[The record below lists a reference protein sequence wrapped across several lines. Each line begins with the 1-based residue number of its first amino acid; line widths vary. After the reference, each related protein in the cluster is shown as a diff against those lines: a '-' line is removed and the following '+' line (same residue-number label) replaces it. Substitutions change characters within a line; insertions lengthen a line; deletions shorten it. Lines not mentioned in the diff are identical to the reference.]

1 MDNLNTNKKTEGDIN
16 LTSERLLWNAS
27 EKDEQTKILLEKDA
41 RYFLHQSMS
50 TPCLDVLQSCEGPY
64 ITNVRGKSYL
74 DFHGN
79 NVHQI
84 GYANPKLI
92 ENLIEQLKTLPFSP
106 RRFTNKPA
114 IDFAEKL
121 ASLCPSNLNRVLL
134 TPNGS
139 SAIGIAL
146 KLARAVTK
154 KFKVVSFWDSFHG
167 ASLDAVSVGGEAVFR
182 EYMGPLMPGVER
194 IPPPVTYRG
203 IFENNENK
211 CLEYLEYVFS
221 KENDIGAFIA
231 ETIRNTDVQI
241 PSKNFWKEARRLC
254 TQYGVLLILDEIPIA
269 LGRTGKMFAFE
280 HYDIEPDI
288 LCIGKGLGG
297 GIIPQAAMITRDDYN
312 VFGDISLGH
321 YTHEKSPLGAVAG
334 LTAIEFIEN
343 ENLLTKVNQD
353 ALFMEEALLKFKDKY
368 EVIGDIR
375 GTGLLWAVE
384 LVKNRITK
392 EKAVEEA
399 EKIMYGCLKK
409 GLSFKVSAGNVLQL
423 SPALTITRE
432 ELQTALNILQE
443 CLEELSFEN

>member
-1 MDNLNTNKKTEGDIN
+1 LKNQINTNKKTEGDIN
-16 LTSERLLWNAS
+16 LSSERHAWIES
-27 EKDEQTKILLEKDA
+27 EIDEETKLLLEKDA

-50 TPCLDVLQSCEGPY
+50 TPCLDVLKSCDGPY
-64 ITNVRGKSYL
+64 IENISGKKYL

-84 GYANPKLI
+84 GYGNPILI
-92 ENLIEQLKTLPFSP
+92 ENLIKQLHKLSFSP
-106 RRFTNKPA
+106 RRYTNKPA
-114 IDFAEKL
+114 IKFAEKL
-121 ASLCPSNLNRVLL
+121 ASLTPSNLNRVLL

-146 KLARAVTK
+146 KLARAVTG

-167 ASLDAVSVGGEAVFR
+167 ASLDAIGVGGESVFR
-182 EYMGPLMPGVER
+182 DYMGPLMPGVER

-241 PSKNFWKEARRLC
+241 PSKNFWQEARKLC
-254 TQYGVLLILDEIPIA
+254 DKHGILLILDEIPIA

-297 GIIPQAAMITRDDYN
+297 GIIPQAAIITRDDYN
-312 VFGDISLGH
+312 AYKDISLGH
-321 YTHEKSPLGAVAG
+321 YTHEKSPLGSIAG
-334 LTAIEFIEN
+334 LTTLNIIE
-343 ENLLTKVNQD
+343 
-353 ALFMEEALLKFKDKY
+353 EERLLKKANKD
-368 EVIGDIR
+368 EVYFRAALSALKTKHKLIGDVR
-375 GTGLLWAVE
+375 GIGLLWGIE
-384 LVKNRITK
+384 LVKDKISK
-392 EKAVEEA
+392 EKAIDEA
-399 EKIMYGCLKK
+399 EKIMYNCLKK

-423 SPALTITRE
+423 SPALTITRKE
-432 ELQTALNILQE
+432 IDKALNILDE
-443 CLEELSFEN
+443 SLALIS